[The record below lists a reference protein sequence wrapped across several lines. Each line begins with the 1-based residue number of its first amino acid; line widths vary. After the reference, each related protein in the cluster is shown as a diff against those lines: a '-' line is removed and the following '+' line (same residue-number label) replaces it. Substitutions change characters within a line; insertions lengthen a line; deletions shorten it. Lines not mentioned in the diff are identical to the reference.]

1 MNSRAGETLTLD
13 GDVAVKWLRLF
24 ERRLKVTALTIT
36 FYRVDDKKRQ
46 KGREGDY
53 QINNQEQFKC
63 IATTLFCSWQC
74 AWKTP
79 DGGRG
84 GRGGM
89 GGRASA
95 LVDSNSIQQVED
107 LSDEQGAR
115 R

>member
-63 IATTLFCSWQC
+63 IATALFCSWQF
-74 AWKTP
+74 AWKRP
-79 DGGRG
+79 DR

-95 LVDSNSIQQVED
+95 LVDSNSIQQVGD